1 MRYVTTSGDKSI
13 AELAARIYGVE
24 ERSAVAR
31 KAVKALRDA
40 NPELEHIAELPRG
53 TIVEVPEEVLGKE
66 PRRALGDLTD
76 SVGATAV
83 RSLRAGL
90 DSFAEALEEIAD
102 ERLAEARAERKLLAS
117 ASVKAAGG
125 EEPALER
132 ERKAL
137 ADENEAE
144 IEEARASKKEQK
156 RALEALA
163 DELDELLKVM
173 AAPPNNGL
181 VG

>member
-1 MRYVTTSGDKSI
+1 MQYVTTSGDKSV

-40 NPELEHIAELPRG
+40 NPELEHIEELPRG
-53 TIVEVPEEVLGKE
+53 TIVEVPEEVSGKE
-66 PRRALGDLTD
+66 PRRALGALTD
-76 SVGATAV
+76 SVGVTAV

-90 DSFAEALEEIAD
+90 DELADALEEIAD
-102 ERLAEARAERKLLAS
+102 DRLADARAERKLLAG
-117 ASVKAAGG
+117 ASLKAAGR
-125 EEPALER
+125 EEPTLET

-144 IEEARASKKEQK
+144 IEEARALKREQK
-156 RALEALA
+156 KALDALA
-163 DELDELLKVM
+163 DELDAILKVV
-173 AAPPNNGL
+173 ATPAE
-181 VG
+181 